1 MWYDQLLQDLLELQD
16 ESKAP
21 GMSAY
26 MRSQFPFL
34 GVSRPERKVLRARH
48 FAKPAAAIDK
58 AFVELCFA
66 KEEREY
72 QYLAID
78 YLYVHR
84 KLLLPED
91 LPWLKRL
98 VSTKSW
104 WDSVDGFPNI
114 LGDLALRHPSV
125 RETMLVWSLDPDF
138 WVRRLAI
145 LHQLPLKDR
154 TDRDLLERILE
165 NNLGSRE
172 FFINKA
178 IGWALRQFSKTD
190 RGWVADFIERHK
202 ERMAPLSLREGS
214 KYL

>member
-1 MWYDQLLQDLLELQD
+1 
-16 ESKAP
+16 
-21 GMSAY
+21 
-26 MRSQFPFL
+26 
-34 GVSRPERKVLRARH
+34 
-48 FAKPAAAIDK
+48 
-58 AFVELCFA
+58 
-66 KEEREY
+66 
-72 QYLAID
+72 
-78 YLYVHR
+78 
-84 KLLLPED
+84 
-91 LPWLKRL
+91 
-98 VSTKSW
+98 
-104 WDSVDGFPNI
+104 
-114 LGDLALRHPSV
+114 
-125 RETMLVWSLDPDF
+125 MLVWSLDPDF

>member
-1 MWYDQLLQDLLELQD
+1 MWYDQLFLDLLELQD
-16 ESKAP
+16 EKKAP

-34 GVSRPERKVLRARH
+34 GVSRPERKTLRSRH
-48 FAKPAAAIDK
+48 FARPGETIDRG
-58 AFVELCFA
+58 FVELCFS
-66 KEEREY
+66 KEEREF
-72 QYLAID
+72 QYLAVD
-78 YLYVHR
+78 YLNVYKKR
-84 KLLLPED
+84 LLPED

-104 WDSVDGFPNI
+104 WDTVDCFPSV

-125 RETMLVWSLDPDF
+125 KEAMLAWSTDPDF
-138 WVRRLAI
+138 WVRRVAI
-145 LHQLPLKDR
+145 LHQLSSKER
-154 TDRDLLERILE
+154 TDRVLLGRILE
-165 NNLGSRE
+165 NNLESRE

-190 RGWVADFIERHK
+190 RDWVAGFIAEHQG
-202 ERMAPLSLREGS
+202 RMAPLSIREGG